1 MARISLYDYQA
12 DAVAKLHVGSILCGG
27 VGSGKSRTSLS
38 WYYIRQG
45 GKIGTPEY
53 VEMKKPKD
61 LYIITTA
68 RKRDTAEWAKEL
80 VPFLLSEDP
89 TVNFYKN
96 KVVIDSWNNI
106 KKYQDISNAVFL
118 FDEQRVVGYGEWS
131 RAFIKIARANDW
143 ILLSA
148 TPGDTWND
156 YAPVFIANGFFK
168 NITDFRSQHVNWDW
182 RSKYPRIKSYNNIRR
197 LVRLRDS
204 ILVTM
209 DYHTPATAH
218 HQDIPVEYNSVVYKD
233 IFKSRWS
240 PWETRPIESASEL
253 CFALRR
259 VVNTDE
265 SRSEA
270 ILDLLKDHPK
280 AIIFYSFNYEL
291 DILRSLAY
299 PEGTL
304 VAEWNGSKHEEIP
317 KAERWVYLVQ
327 YTAGCE
333 GWNCIDTDTI
343 IFYSQQYSYKV
354 ATQAAG
360 RIDRLNTPFQ
370 DLWYFH
376 LKSYASIDIA
386 IAKALSRKK
395 NFNEG
400 RFVYAG

>member
-27 VGSGKSRTSLS
+27 VGSGKSRTALS

-45 GKIGTPEY
+45 GKIGTTEY
-53 VEMKKPKD
+53 VEMKNPKD

-80 VPFLLSEDP
+80 VPFLLSDDP

-218 HQDIPVEYNSVVYKD
+218 HQDIPVEYNSVIYKD
-233 IFKSRWS
+233 IFKSRWN
-240 PWETRPIESASEL
+240 PWEARPIESASEL

-270 ILDLLKDHPK
+270 ILDLLKDHPR
-280 AIIFYSFNYEL
+280 AIVFYSFNYEL

-299 PEGTL
+299 SEGTL

-343 IFYSQQYSYKV
+343 IFFSQQYSYKV